1 MNMSP
6 RYYISTTILIGVVT
20 VAISYWQKK
29 QTVREFFS
37 VFLKVVTAT
46 VMIVSVIMAIVWL
59 LAYLGIAQSGFFL

>member
-1 MNMSP
+1 MSP
-6 RYYISTTILIGVVT
+6 RYYISTTILIGVLT
-20 VAISYWQKK
+20 FAISYWQKK